1 MLSPNQRSSHNEALS
16 VQDVDVPLDE
26 GSLRSFLIG
35 REVFF
40 ETEYLA
46 LRHRGDIALVVVR
59 KEPIDKLF
67 SRVVELSVLA
77 TPDQV
82 AWVQSPDTDTANAT
96 ALALAARSHRRPGV
110 LAYIV
115 EGRYNNVNFIW
126 DPSLIPVTVRD
137 VVPPNPPKLLTMARQ
152 VVAVDSDLPPI
163 DLLLDAVDIGTLAS
177 KHPAQQY
184 LLQCRGS
191 DIDLGVPTVFLDT
204 HPPEQ
209 KDWLLIGCQLSRQ
222 MHSHFYGYE
231 PECVETCPLRRA
243 DPPGTEVALA
253 KCCLIE
259 KGVDYSARIAAVG
272 WGASFAD
279 IRRAIRVLT
288 GIDDPSTATPAS
300 WLESLTD
307 RPDYPER

>member
-26 GSLRSFLIG
+26 RSLRSFLLG

-46 LRHRGDIALVVVR
+46 LRHHGDFALVAVQ
-59 KEPIDKLF
+59 KEPIDNLF
-67 SRVVELSVLA
+67 SRVVELSLLA
-77 TPDQV
+77 RPDQV
-82 AWVQSPDTDTANAT
+82 AWVQSSNTDTANAT
-96 ALALAARSHRRPGV
+96 ALALAAQSERRSGV

-126 DPSLIPVTVRD
+126 KPSLIPLTVRE
-137 VVPPNPPKLLTMARQ
+137 VVPPNPPKLLTMARE
-152 VVAVDSDLPPI
+152 VVAFDTDLPPI
-163 DLLLDAVDIGTLAS
+163 DLMLDAVDIGNLAAT
-177 KHPAQQY
+177 HPAPQY

-191 DIDLGVPTVFLDT
+191 GIDLGVPTQFLDT
-204 HPPEQ
+204 HPPERQ
-209 KDWLLIGCQLSRQ
+209 DWLMIGCQLSRE
-222 MHSHFYGYE
+222 MHDHFYGDE
-231 PECVETCPLRRA
+231 PECVETCPLRRS
-243 DPPGTEVALA
+243 DPPHTEVALA

-259 KGVDYSARIAAVG
+259 TGVDYSTGIAAVG

-279 IRRAIRVLT
+279 IRQAIRLLAGV
-288 GIDDPSTATPAS
+288 DDPSTASPAS
-300 WLESLTD
+300 WLESLMN